1 MKRKFLVFICV
12 TLLAVLCLTACA
24 QVDEE
29 AELRKDGYNIV
40 VTFDCGN
47 YAKRTVTPYEDA
59 EKIQYGEV
67 AVENNKDFIIGHIGI
82 ESYSVRSFFYNSTE
96 ACVFEPGQ
104 IEQIKKASLVD
115 RVFVEWRVATVVEY
129 KLDSNGQPIKNA
141 YGQYEYGKVV
151 PQDTDV
157 AWDFSQQLGSYQ
169 NNPYAVRTFV
179 YDGTKSLEA
188 QVTVNGQTTTNGTT
202 YTDEQLGYG
211 ENKGFNIYL
220 YAVWNVQPK
229 FVVEADLDGDGT
241 WEEILRTAPNTYDKY
256 KVNDYDLKKDGYT
269 YYGIYADKN
278 FTTPW
283 DMDTKFQNAYQG
295 TQDGLRPYVILYA
308 KYLEGDWSVVR
319 TPAQLSTALKSDKNV
334 YLDADLTISNWS
346 YIKEYSAEFKGNG
359 HTITLT
365 GKVVNNPADSKKEW
379 SYEACGLFG
388 VFSGKMSDVTFNDV
402 EINVSKY
409 PMKAMMYCGVFAG
422 RVAEGASFANV
433 TVNGKITY
441 SESIASDA
449 NKDGGIAVYVG
460 GNADISTNSWYGN
473 MVGTITGLTY
483 VDTALI

>member
-1 MKRKFLVFICV
+1 MLF
-12 TLLAVLCLTACA
+12 AALCLTACA
-24 QVDEE
+24 QVDGE

-47 YAKRTVTPYEDA
+47 YVNRAVTAYEDA
-59 EKIQYGEV
+59 EKIQFGEI
-67 AVENNKDFIIGHIGI
+67 AVEDKMNFIIGHIGI
-82 ESYSVRSFFYNSTE
+82 EGSPVRSFYYNTNE
-96 ACVFEPGQ
+96 VCLFEPGK
-104 IEQIKKASLVD
+104 IEQIKKPSLAD

-188 QVTVNGQTTTNGTT
+188 QVTVNGQTITNGAT

-211 ENKGFNIYL
+211 ENKGFNVYL

-256 KVNDYDLKKDGYT
+256 KVNDYDLKQTGYT
-269 YYGIYADKN
+269 YYGIYTDKD
-278 FTTPW
+278 FTTQW
-283 DMDTKFQNAYQG
+283 NMDTKFQNAYQG
-295 TQDGLRPYVILYA
+295 AEDGLQPYVILYA
-308 KYLEGDWSVVR
+308 KYLEGDWAVVR
-319 TPAQLSTALKSDKNV
+319 TPAQLSTALKSNQNV
-334 YLDADLTISNWS
+334 YLDNDLTVTNWS
-346 YIKEYSAEFKGNG
+346 YVKEYSKEFKGNG
-359 HTITLT
+359 YTITMTNKL
-365 GKVVNNPADSKKEW
+365 VNNPADSKKEW

-388 VFSGKMSDVTFNDV
+388 VFTGKMSDVTFNNV
-402 EINVSKY
+402 EISVEKY
-409 PMKAMMYCGVFAG
+409 PMKSMLYCGVFAG
-422 RVAEGASFANV
+422 RVVEGASFTNV
-433 TVNGKITY
+433 KVQGKITY
-441 SESIASDA
+441 SESIANDA
-449 NKDGGIAVYVG
+449 NKDGGVAVYVG
-460 GNADISTNSWYGN
+460 GQADISTSNWYGN
-473 MVGTITGLTY
+473 MVGTVTGITY
-483 VDTALI
+483 ENSDLI